1 MLNIQCLMN
10 IKIYAIE
17 LYIISPLAANLKCQ
31 VFHWSSCF
39 MWCRSI
45 YVPCAAVWKIAIRLN
60 HLSFIKP
67 KGVASFVNFFCNKY
81 WLTLLSYFS
90 PWLYLML
97 GRQHPMEGVYWVSP
111 WQETASSVK
120 VAAGL
125 SDLTWY
131 SQHLT

>member
-10 IKIYAIE
+10 IKIHTIE
-17 LYIISPLAANLKCQ
+17 LHTISPLAADLKCQ
-31 VFHWSSCF
+31 VFHWCSCF
-39 MWCRSI
+39 RWCRSVP
-45 YVPCAAVWKIAIRLN
+45 VPCAAVWKTAIRLD

-67 KGVASFVNFFCNKY
+67 NGVASSVNLLCNKY
-81 WLTLLSYFS
+81 WLTLLSHFS
-90 PWLYLML
+90 PWRYLML

-131 SQHLT
+131 SQHFT